1 MDLRLNLWDGLTFMR
16 TYSPRPTDID
26 RAWYVVDAQGEI
38 LGRLASRIA
47 HVLRG
52 KHKPMY
58 APHMDVGDHVIVINA
73 GGVQLTGSKGAQSL
87 AYRHSGFPGGLKSV
101 PFARLLA
108 ESPEKLVE
116 RSVRGMLPKN
126 SLGRQMMRK
135 LKVYAGPE
143 HPHAAQDPV
152 ALPEHLSR

>member
-1 MDLRLNLWDGLTFMR
+1 MR

-38 LGRLASRIA
+38 LGRLSTRIA

-52 KHKPMY
+52 KHKPIF
-58 APHMDVGDHVIVINA
+58 APHMDVGDFVIVINA
-73 GGVQLTGSKGAQSL
+73 GDVQLTGSKGTQSL

-108 ESPEKLVE
+108 EKPERLIE
-116 RSVRGMLPKN
+116 RSVQGMLPKN
-126 SLGRQMMRK
+126 SLGRQMAKK
-135 LKVYAGPE
+135 LKVYAGSE
-143 HPHAAQDPV
+143 HPHAVQDPQP
-152 ALPEHLSR
+152 LPEHLA